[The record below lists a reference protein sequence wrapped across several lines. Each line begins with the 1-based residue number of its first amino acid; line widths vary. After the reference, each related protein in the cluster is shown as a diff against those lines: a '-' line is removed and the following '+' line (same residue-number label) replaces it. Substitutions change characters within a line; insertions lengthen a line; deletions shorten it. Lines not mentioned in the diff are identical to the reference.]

1 MNRDDILRLLA
12 TANFGVYAMSLDQRI
27 VFWNRGAERI
37 LGHQADD
44 VLGRRCFEVV
54 AAGAQEGL
62 SPACLDGCPS
72 IRSLQ
77 NGMVPGAVTMEL
89 LCASG
94 ERTTVSLTPM
104 VVSATQADA
113 PMLIHL
119 FDDAGEAESD
129 LIAETVR
136 SELSQSGADIVSDHP
151 GAAPASKD
159 PAPLTAR
166 ELEVLRLVALGRST
180 AQIARDL
187 RISEHTVRN
196 HVRHFRAKLNASTK
210 LEAVLT
216 ALRLGLVRWS

>member
-1 MNRDDILRLLA
+1 
-12 TANFGVYAMSLDQRI
+12 
-27 VFWNRGAERI
+27 
-37 LGHQADD
+37 
-44 VLGRRCFEVV
+44 
-54 AAGAQEGL
+54 
-62 SPACLDGCPS
+62 
-72 IRSLQ
+72 
-77 NGMVPGAVTMEL
+77 
-89 LCASG
+89 
-94 ERTTVSLTPM
+94 
-104 VVSATQADA
+104 
-113 PMLIHL
+113 MLIHL
-119 FDDAGEAESD
+119 FDDAGKAESG

-180 AQIARDL
+180 AQIAGNL